1 MIKNF
6 ILKLIRFYQKT
17 AIFHSVILRR
27 LFLTDKVCRFVPTC
41 SEYTYQ
47 AVEKYGVVKGLFL
60 GLKRIIRCHPFS
72 KGGYDPLK

>member
-1 MIKNF
+1 MLKNF

-17 AIFHSVILRR
+17 AIFHRTIARQ
-27 LFLTDKVCRFVPTC
+27 LFLTDKVCRFTPTC

-47 AVEKYGVVKGLFL
+47 AAEKYGVVKGLFL
-60 GLKRIIRCHPFS
+60 GLKRVIRCHPFS

>member
-1 MIKNF
+1 MLKNY
-6 ILKLIRFYQKT
+6 ILRLIRFYQKT
-17 AIFHSVILRR
+17 AIFHNTIAKQ